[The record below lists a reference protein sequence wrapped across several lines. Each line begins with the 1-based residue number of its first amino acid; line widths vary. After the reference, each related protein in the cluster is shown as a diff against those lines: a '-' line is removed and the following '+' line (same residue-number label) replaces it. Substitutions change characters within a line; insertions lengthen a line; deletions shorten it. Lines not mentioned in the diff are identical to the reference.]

1 MNRVEFY
8 VEGKPA
14 PQGSKR
20 HVGNGVLVESAKAL
34 KPWRYKVAVAAHQA
48 MLAAG
53 YQPFEG
59 PVTLLAQFVLYR
71 PVSAP
76 KTRVLAA
83 TKQPDAD
90 KLLRAIGDSLSN
102 VCYRDDAQVV
112 DIRGTKRVAL
122 HDEQPGVQITVTE
135 GP

>member
-20 HVGNGVLVESAKAL
+20 HVGNGVMIESSKSL
-34 KPWRYKVAVAAHQA
+34 KPWRYKVAVAAQQA
-48 MLAAG
+48 MQAAG
-53 YQPFEG
+53 HQPFEG
-59 PVTLLAQFVLYR
+59 PVALLAQFVLRR

-76 KTRVLAA
+76 KNRVLAA

-90 KLLRAIGDSLSN
+90 KLLRAIGDSLAGT
-102 VCYRDDAQVV
+102 CYVDDAQVV

-122 HDEQPGVQITVTE
+122 HGEEPGVQITVTE
-135 GP
+135 AP